1 MHTYIKSFSA
11 IAIALMLTACA
22 ASTNQERHTGTGAA
36 IGAGVGAILGQ
47 AIGQDT
53 EGTLIGAGVGAV
65 LGGLAG
71 NQIGAYMDRQEQALR
86 TALAQSE
93 AASIQREQDI
103 LKATFKG
110 DVFFDFDSAQL
121 KPGAYAELGR
131 VATVLNNYPQTTIR
145 VEGHTDSRGSD
156 AYNQQ
161 LSVRRAE
168 AVKSALVQRGVDPMR
183 IQTIGYGES
192 QPISSSDAMNRR
204 VSIVIDPI
212 RQG

>member
-1 MHTYIKSFSA
+1 MNIYIKSFIV
-11 IAIALMLTACA
+11 IAIALILTACA
-22 ASTNQERHTGTGAA
+22 AGTNQERHTGTGAA
-36 IGAGVGAILGQ
+36 VGAGVGAILGQ
-47 AIGQDT
+47 AIGKDT
-53 EGTLIGAGVGAV
+53 ESTLIGAGVGAV
-65 LGGLAG
+65 LGGVAG

-93 AASIQREQDI
+93 AASIQREQDV
-103 LKATFKG
+103 LTATFKG
-110 DVFFDFDSAQL
+110 DVFFDFDSALL
-121 KPGAYAELGR
+121 KPGAYAELDR

-168 AVKSALVQRGVDPMR
+168 AVKSALVQRGVDPLR

-192 QPISSSDAMNRR
+192 QPISSSTAMNRR

-212 RQG
+212 RRG